1 MLDLI
6 KFELYKIFSKKSVK
20 AVLLITVLFSAFY
33 IFSDSIGMKSK
44 GLDSLDDA
52 YNIMKEHE
60 GKVITEEGQ
69 ANIDKTLETL
79 RQKKENEQKL
89 TKEEAVYMNYLSDA
103 YLVIDQSYI
112 INNKVY
118 LTLDEIKN
126 DISNLEK
133 EGMINTYEHKNLKL
147 IYNKVKNIQQP
158 KYYSKFGWYRTTDF
172 KVMAALIS
180 VLIVV
185 GLASIFSDEYQS
197 NSAQIML
204 SCRKG
209 KNKLVLSKIFAG
221 LIFTVAV
228 FIIINGIFLMSALR
242 YNFVGWD
249 KPLELFKYYR
259 ATPFDIR
266 IIDYYIAGLGI
277 SFIGAIAFALV
288 TMLISLLV
296 KNNMMSLLLSLGI
309 YYAPKFIGDLI
320 TIENIAKVF
329 KEINFAAVLKVE
341 GMFIDPN
348 TFNILGNPVLYSTVL
363 ISLVAVFI
371 PVVIYLIRYF
381 GKRQTI

>member
-79 RQKKENEQKL
+79 RQKKENGQKL

-103 YLVIDQSYI
+103 YLVIDPSYI

-288 TMLISLLV
+288 TMLISL
-296 KNNMMSLLLSLGI
+296 
-309 YYAPKFIGDLI
+309 
-320 TIENIAKVF
+320 
-329 KEINFAAVLKVE
+329 
-341 GMFIDPN
+341 
-348 TFNILGNPVLYSTVL
+348 
-363 ISLVAVFI
+363 
-371 PVVIYLIRYF
+371 
-381 GKRQTI
+381 